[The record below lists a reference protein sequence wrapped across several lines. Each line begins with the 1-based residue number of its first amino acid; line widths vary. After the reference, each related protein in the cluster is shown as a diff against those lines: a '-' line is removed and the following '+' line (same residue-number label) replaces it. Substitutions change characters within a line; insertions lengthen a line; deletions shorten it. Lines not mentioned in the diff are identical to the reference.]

1 MRYSVQSRN
10 QIFVKQYG
18 FLSFMKNMGK
28 NISKNISKYLSGKY
42 SLKLLGHVEQSATDA
57 FKTALKR
64 AIQQKQ
70 LVI

>member
-28 NISKNISKYLSGKY
+28 DISKNISKYLSGKY
-42 SLKLLGHVEQSATDA
+42 SLKLLGHV
-57 FKTALKR
+57 
-64 AIQQKQ
+64 
-70 LVI
+70 